1 MKKAN
6 VSDFPF
12 MKQGVAQKQVGCGHT
27 IFKNQN
33 IRIGIYIHIKEQG
46 SRRKKQ
52 KHLAEKAILRNFA
65 YIRQDLAEKHVWRG
79 QTHIRT
85 KINGMPFYHLY
96 LRNKVTGEKYKT
108 IVLKK
113 PFLRNLSV

>member
-1 MKKAN
+1 M
-6 VSDFPF
+6 
-12 MKQGVAQKQVGCGHT
+12 AQKQVECGHT

-65 YIRQDLAEKHVWRG
+65 YIR
-79 QTHIRT
+79 
-85 KINGMPFYHLY
+85 
-96 LRNKVTGEKYKT
+96 
-108 IVLKK
+108 
-113 PFLRNLSV
+113 